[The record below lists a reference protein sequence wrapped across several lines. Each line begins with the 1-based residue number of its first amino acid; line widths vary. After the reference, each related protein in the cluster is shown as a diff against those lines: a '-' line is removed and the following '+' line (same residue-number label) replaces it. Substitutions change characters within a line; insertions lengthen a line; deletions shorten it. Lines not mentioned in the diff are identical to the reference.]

1 MVELNFLLFEH
12 FQEDSDR
19 YKPRQIQHFRIFT
32 LERRRGRRGEVA
44 KNLKENT
51 AKQVISALEGG
62 LTPPKPTPGSATD
75 LGK

>member
-19 YKPRQIQHFRIFT
+19 HKTGQIQHFRIFN
-32 LERRRGRRGEVA
+32 LERRGRRGEVA